1 MEDLKMFRKPAL
13 LTQLVYVILLFGL
26 IILKWSNIIS
36 FEASKILITIL
47 FALWVISLI
56 ILGVIKKKRPVW
68 EGFFCAFLYIFLIL

>member
-56 ILGVIKKKRPVW
+56 ILGVIKKKRK
-68 EGFFCAFLYIFLIL
+68 